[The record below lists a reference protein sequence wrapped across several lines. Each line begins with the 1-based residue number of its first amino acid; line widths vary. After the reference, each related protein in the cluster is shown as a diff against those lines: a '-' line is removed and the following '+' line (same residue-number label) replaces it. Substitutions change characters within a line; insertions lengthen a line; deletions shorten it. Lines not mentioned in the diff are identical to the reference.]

1 MLAQIRN
8 VAIIAVVA
16 LGVAFLPGGDR
27 AVNTLLTALSMAFAV
42 VIVLFVYRFY
52 REQQLTLLALS
63 DGRRA
68 MLFGAVG
75 VIAFLVAGIDEMLAT
90 GGGAIVWIVLMAL
103 SLGTIFIVW
112 REATTYS

>member
-1 MLAQIRN
+1 MAHIRN
-8 VAIIAVVA
+8 AAIIALVA
-16 LGVAFLPGGDR
+16 LAVAFLPGGDR

-42 VIVLFVYRFY
+42 VIVLFVYRIY
-52 REQQLTLLALS
+52 REQQLTLLTLS

-75 VIAFLVAGIDEMLAT
+75 AIVFLIAGIDEMLAT
-90 GGGAIVWIVLMAL
+90 GVGAMVWIVLMAL
-103 SLGTIFIVW
+103 SVGTIFIVW